1 MKAPL
6 FHTGQIQ
13 HTRSPPRLNV
23 EGSNGSKPDDIL
35 LKHVMEKIDI
45 LRQEF
50 EELLFLKYAAETLKD
65 FRKRLL
71 QEKWD

>member
-1 MKAPL
+1 MR
-6 FHTGQIQ
+6 
-13 HTRSPPRLNV
+13 HTRSPPRLSV
-23 EGSNGSKPDDIL
+23 EGSNDSKSDEVL
-35 LKHVMEKIDI
+35 LRHVVEKIDV
-45 LRQEF
+45 LRREF

>member
-1 MKAPL
+1 M
-6 FHTGQIQ
+6 
-13 HTRSPPRLNV
+13 SV
-23 EGSNGSKPDDIL
+23 EGSNDSKSDEVL
-35 LKHVMEKIDI
+35 LRHVVEKIDV
-45 LRQEF
+45 LRREF